1 MNEFN
6 FAPNNLADCL
16 KLFKLQSNSNLFSSV
31 QSIIINH
38 CLVSLGFQLN
48 SDKRLTNKQIESAYK
63 FMESLP
69 IKTYLELEDTFHS
82 SCENHNV
89 SSSNKAKYLYNL
101 RAFIDWYKQAEK
113 SWYQVGDSSSRNIYR
128 FSGELKDKIQRK
140 KLTNRGKMTKFKLS
154 LDPSDYPDIC
164 NAETY
169 LQRIK
174 GELSEFESFMKR
186 RDFSDDSI
194 KNRHYSIIKIF
205 GWLYLSEKV
214 PLSELSLTSIVPV
227 TSVNISPVD
236 YDSYDEY
243 MYAKGFAIQEIRE
256 IAKKI
261 IALLKEFFAWLPHS
275 PSPNTK
281 SVYVQSVLLLA
292 KFLYREETNSST
304 HTDCED
310 IPVVL
315 ALQNFHNCITEEI
328 KKNPPVVAYEDKAVT
343 WANAMSVLNRS
354 RFEAILADGDKI
366 CKGKRR
372 KRKRDLKT
380 MSNSMNRFLL
390 LALLTLIPPDRQQ
403 IARNLVWGKSLIYGR
418 YCQGQFEV
426 LSNFVSDTD
435 TDIGFYLNIYQNKSK
450 VGKFYGDWLGKIPN
464 YFFPDGTQFYD
475 YLELWLMGNNK
486 NNPLRSI
493 LKLGEDYN
501 QPLRLS
507 LHKNAA
513 NHNYVF
519 LGRNKGNP
527 LNKDTL
533 GSIIR
538 HLFERMSSTPVYP
551 HTLRHMFRTYVN
563 ELGISKTESESIA
576 FWMKHSPETAA
587 KYSRQTLESKL
598 QPGFSLLSTINQNLL
613 SQTTTNNPHGS
624 D

>member
-1 MNEFN
+1 MNKFN
-6 FAPNNLADCL
+6 FAPNNLANCL
-16 KLFKLQSNSNLFSSV
+16 RLFKLHSNSNLFSSV
-31 QSIIINH
+31 QSTIIKY

-48 SDKRLTNKQIESAYK
+48 LSKRLTNKQIESAYK
-63 FMESLP
+63 FMESFP
-69 IKTYLELEDTFHS
+69 IKTCLELKDAFQS
-82 SCENHNV
+82 FCENNNV

-101 RAFIDWYKQAEK
+101 RTFIDWYKQAEK
-113 SWYQVGDSSSRNIYR
+113 SWYQVDYFNGGNIYR

-154 LDPSDYPDIC
+154 LDPSDYPHIC

-169 LQRIK
+169 VQLIK
-174 GELSEFESFMKR
+174 GELSEFENFMKR
-186 RDFSDDSI
+186 RGFSDDSI
-194 KNRHYSIIKIF
+194 KTRCYSIIKIF

-214 PLSELSLTSIVPV
+214 PLSELSFTSIIAV
-227 TSVNISPVD
+227 TSVNISSVD

-243 MYAKGFAIQEIRE
+243 INAKGFSIQEIRE
-256 IAKKI
+256 IAKKT

-315 ALQNFHNCITEEI
+315 ALQNFHNRIAEEI
-328 KKNPPVVAYEDKAVT
+328 KQNPPVVAYENKAVT
-343 WANAMSVLNRS
+343 WSNAMYVLNRS

-366 CKGKRR
+366 CKGKCR
-372 KRKRDLKT
+372 KRERELRA

-403 IARNLVWGKSLIYGR
+403 IARSLVWQEDLIYGR
-418 YCQGQFEV
+418 YCQGQLEM
-426 LSNFVSDTD
+426 LSSFVSDTD
-435 TDIGFYLNIYQNKSK
+435 TDIGFYLNIYQDKYK

-475 YLELWLMGNNK
+475 YLELWLMGDNK

-493 LKLGEDYN
+493 LKLEDDYN
-501 QPLRLS
+501 QSLRLS

-527 LNKDTL
+527 LNRQTL

-538 HLFERMSSTPVYP
+538 HLFERMSNVPVSP
-551 HTLRHMFRTYVN
+551 NTLRHMFRTYVN

-598 QPGFSLLSTINQNLL
+598 QPGFSLLSRINQNLL
-613 SQTTTNNPHGS
+613 SKTTTNNPHCS